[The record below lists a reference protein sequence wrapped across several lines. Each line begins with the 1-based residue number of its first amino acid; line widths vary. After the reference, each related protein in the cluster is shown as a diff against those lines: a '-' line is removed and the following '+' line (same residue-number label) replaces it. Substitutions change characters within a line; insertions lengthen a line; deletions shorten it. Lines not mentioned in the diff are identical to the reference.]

1 MFNLVHPLENL
12 ILKVVSHGLEVNIL
26 LKGLSKVNWVLSGT
40 GLTPP
45 VFLKT
50 FLTMFD
56 SRLRGETSF
65 ELNFQLWDFLV
76 LSLISGNTE

>member
-1 MFNLVHPLENL
+1 MLNLVHPKKIL
-12 ILKVVSHGLEVNIL
+12 ILKVVSHGLRVNML
-26 LKGLSKVNWVLSGT
+26 LKVLSKVNWILSGT
-40 GLTPP
+40 GVTPP
-45 VFLKT
+45 VFLET

-65 ELNFQLWDFLV
+65 ELNFQLWNFLV